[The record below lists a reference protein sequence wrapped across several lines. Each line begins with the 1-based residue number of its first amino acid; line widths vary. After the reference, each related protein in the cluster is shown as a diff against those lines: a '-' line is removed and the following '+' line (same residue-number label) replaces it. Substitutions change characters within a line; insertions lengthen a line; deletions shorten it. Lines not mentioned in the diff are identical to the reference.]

1 MAFTSS
7 ASKTL
12 RPIIKLP
19 PRYYKFRLFEFSLVK
34 VMHGDSAVLN
44 IPTKVKA
51 LAKTKGK
58 ETG

>member
-1 MAFTSS
+1 MTSKRNIYQS
-7 ASKTL
+7 YHSIYHKSM
-12 RPIIKLP
+12 IDI
-19 PRYYKFRLFEFSLVK
+19 
-34 VMHGDSAVLN
+34 SAVLN

>member
-1 MAFTSS
+1 VSLH
-7 ASKTL
+7 KN
-12 RPIIKLP
+12 LP
-19 PRYYKFRLFEFSLVK
+19 HLLCFFKFGIA
-34 VMHGDSAVLN
+34 GDVSAVLN